1 LLFPERNEI
10 PLRSSCTSTGSSHV
24 FFLYDNQSHA
34 FSHDTHAGS
43 RCFMNIAIDVHSL
56 GTQAGGNETY
66 FRQLIQGLTADSSDN
81 RYTLFYTHPGALDLK
96 TGDRRF
102 TFVEVPKNPIARLAV
117 GLPQK
122 LRELRPDV
130 FHCQYV
136 RPLFVNAPTVVS
148 IHDLAYEHFPAFF
161 HPLERTR
168 LKITVRRTARR
179 ADHILTLSEF
189 SAADIARRYQV
200 SRDKITVTYL
210 AASAMFHPRDKAAC
224 QKVVR
229 EKYGTFSPFI
239 LYIGRIQ
246 ARKNLPRLVEAFAIA
261 RRRGTPC
268 KLVLVG
274 KKDFQF
280 DRLEARIKELG
291 MEDSVIFP
299 GYVAFEDLPLFYNAA
314 DLFVFPSFFEGFG
327 LPVIESMASGVPTIT
342 SRGSSLEEVAG
353 DAAVLIDPGN
363 TDSLAEAMERVL
375 KDADLQR
382 SLSEKGLRRS
392 AEFNTGSLTAQ
403 VLDVY
408 KSLGRG

>member
-1 LLFPERNEI
+1 
-10 PLRSSCTSTGSSHV
+10 
-24 FFLYDNQSHA
+24 
-34 FSHDTHAGS
+34 
-43 RCFMNIAIDVHSL
+43 MNIAIDVHSL

-96 TGDRRF
+96 TGDPRF
-102 TFVEVPKNPIARLAV
+102 TFVEVPKNPVTRLAIS
-117 GLPQK
+117 LPLK

-136 RPLFVNAPTVVS
+136 RPLFVGAPTVVS
-148 IHDLAYEHFPAFF
+148 IHDLAYEHFPEFF

-168 LKITVRRTARR
+168 LKITVRRTARN

-189 SAADIARRYQV
+189 SAADIARRYHV
-200 SRDKITVTYL
+200 PREKITVTYL
-210 AASAMFHPRDKAAC
+210 AASAMFHPRDRETSRKL
-224 QKVVR
+224 VR
-229 EKYGTFSPFI
+229 EKYGADSPFI

-261 RRRGTPC
+261 RRRGASC

-280 DRLEARIKELG
+280 DRLEARIQELG
-291 MEDSVIFP
+291 MRDSVIFP
-299 GYVAFEDLPLFYNAA
+299 GYVALEDLPLFYNAA

-353 DAAVLIDPGN
+353 DAAALIDPGD
-363 TDSLAEAMERVL
+363 TDSIADAICRVL
-375 KDADLQR
+375 GDAELQR
-382 SLSEKGLRRS
+382 NLREKGLRRS
-392 AEFNTGSLTAQ
+392 AGFNTGSLTAQ
-403 VLDVY
+403 ALGVY
-408 KSLGRG
+408 KSLARASTFRA